1 MRRSLLNWLRDICIH
16 RGTDGEVLAHATQL
30 IDRYMHIVPTE
41 QDEYQLVGA
50 TCFFISSKLKE
61 TIPISLRKVTEYTA
75 NSLTEQDV
83 LAKELTICISLMWD
97 LNCITPVDFIAPV
110 VEYLDFAPSLRQIIR
125 QAALCIYVKAF
136 HVEEIGFYLPSC
148 MAAAC
153 ILYALNLT
161 VHRDL
166 SDAAVRSVTRIQK
179 VLRLEARKIREA
191 YQVLQACFEPGTVQ
205 LSKAV
210 LDGDVEPSDSP
221 VREASDHLA
230 NQSLPSATTSVSATV
245 LQPVTNVVYTHSHLD
260 VSNQSSTDIPSLSN
274 SMVCANNGVSFDR
287 SCKHTASASLSAC
300 STSSP
305 PSEAETLGLN
315 ELESENSRCAYSNRS
330 RLSMPLIHYSQKPQ
344 FFHQTDENATVN
356 LSERKLVPIASK
368 NSVSNRTSKYK

>member
-1 MRRSLLNWLRDICIH
+1 
-16 RGTDGEVLAHATQL
+16 
-30 IDRYMHIVPTE
+30 
-41 QDEYQLVGA
+41 
-50 TCFFISSKLKE
+50 
-61 TIPISLRKVTEYTA
+61 
-75 NSLTEQDV
+75 
-83 LAKELTICISLMWD
+83 
-97 LNCITPVDFIAPV
+97 
-110 VEYLDFAPSLRQIIR
+110 
-125 QAALCIYVKAF
+125 
-136 HVEEIGFYLPSC
+136 